1 MAEQVAT
8 DGRAAD
14 AGASKGREGEDAASV
29 LARLEDDVVQLQ
41 GAVEALAV
49 LAAETRES
57 VASALH
63 RGSTRA
69 VETVPA
75 QGLQWAVETLQARV
89 NLMDRRITG
98 HPADGMETP
107 RR

>member
-1 MAEQVAT
+1 MTGQVET

-14 AGASKGREGEDAASV
+14 GAAPPARAGEDAASV
-29 LARLEDDVVQLQ
+29 LARLEDDVIQLQ

-49 LAAETRES
+49 LAHETRES

-63 RGSTRA
+63 RGSTRP

-89 NLMDRRITG
+89 NIMDRRITG
-98 HPADGMETP
+98 HPADGIETP
-107 RR
+107 R

>member
-1 MAEQVAT
+1 MTGQVET

-14 AGASKGREGEDAASV
+14 AGAPPARAGEDAASV
-29 LARLEDDVVQLQ
+29 LARLEDDVIQLQ

-49 LAAETRES
+49 LAHETRES

-63 RGSTRA
+63 RGSTRP

-89 NLMDRRITG
+89 NAMDRRITG
-98 HPADGMETP
+98 HPAGEAGPT
-107 RR
+107 R